1 MERQSLEKPK
11 RTILRTIPAAPPA
24 LDHLRF
30 VRQEENEINDP
41 TRLPVEEPL
50 RDSRTLAV
58 QLRDRIADLIR
69 EEGLKPGDKLPTEAQ
84 LTQRFKI
91 SRPALREALKLLEQ
105 DGVIYV
111 EHGRGRFV
119 SALSAVQV
127 DRPITVF
134 ESVSDMARQ
143 YGYRTINKVL
153 SISEETP
160 DERVVESL
168 KLDPADRVIRIERLR
183 LHDDQPILYCI
194 DYVPRSIIPA
204 RLYDLDWS
212 GSLLNL
218 LEQYGNRP
226 RMSAASV
233 SSVMLPD
240 DVIARHGLGDFGPA
254 LLITET
260 CFNAAGAP
268 VNYAIDYHR
277 GSHFAFS
284 LTRK

>member
-1 MERQSLEKPK
+1 MQ
-11 RTILRTIPAAPPA
+11 
-24 LDHLRF
+24 
-30 VRQEENEINDP
+30 
-41 TRLPVEEPL
+41 EPL
-50 RDSRTLAV
+50 RDSRTLAI

-69 EEGLKPGDKLPTEAQ
+69 LEGLKPGDKLPTEAQ

-105 DGVIYV
+105 DDVIYV

-134 ESVSDMARQ
+134 ESVTDMARH
-143 YGYRTINKVL
+143 YGYTTVNKVL

-160 DERVVESL
+160 DQLVAESL
-168 KLDPADRVIRIERLR
+168 HLSSTDRVIRIERIR
-183 LHDDQPILYCI
+183 LHDDEPILYCI
-194 DYVPRSIIPA
+194 DYVPRSIVPTK
-204 RLYDLDWS
+204 LYDLDWS
-212 GSLLNL
+212 GSLMDL
-218 LEQYGNRP
+218 LEQYGSRP

-233 SSVMLPD
+233 SAVMLPD
-240 DVIARHGLGDFGPA
+240 DVVERHGLRDFGPA

-260 CFNAAGAP
+260 CFNAAGVP

-277 GSHFAFS
+277 GSHFSFS

>member
-1 MERQSLEKPK
+1 MQ
-11 RTILRTIPAAPPA
+11 
-24 LDHLRF
+24 
-30 VRQEENEINDP
+30 
-41 TRLPVEEPL
+41 EPL
-50 RDSRTLAV
+50 RDSRTLAI

-69 EEGLKPGDKLPTEAQ
+69 LEGLKPGDKLPTEAQ

-105 DGVIYV
+105 DDVIYV

-119 SALSAVQV
+119 SALAAVQV

-134 ESVSDMARQ
+134 ESVTDMARH
-143 YGYRTINKVL
+143 YGYTTVNKVL

-160 DERVVESL
+160 DARVADSL
-168 KLDPADRVIRIERLR
+168 HLPPTGRVIRIERIR
-183 LHDDQPILYCI
+183 LHEDEPILYCI

-204 RLYDLDWS
+204 KLYDLDWS
-212 GSLLNL
+212 GSLMDL
-218 LEQYGNRP
+218 LEECGSRP

-240 DVIARHGLGDFGPA
+240 DVVARHDLRDFGPA

-260 CFNAAGAP
+260 CFNAAGIP

-277 GSHFAFS
+277 GSHFSFS
-284 LTRK
+284 LMRK

>member
-1 MERQSLEKPK
+1 M
-11 RTILRTIPAAPPA
+11 
-24 LDHLRF
+24 D
-30 VRQEENEINDP
+30 
-41 TRLPVEEPL
+41 EPL

-105 DGVIYV
+105 DDVIYV

-134 ESVSDMARQ
+134 ESVTDMAHH
-143 YGYRTINKVL
+143 YGYQTVNKVL

-160 DERVVESL
+160 DKRVAESL
-168 KLDPADRVIRIERLR
+168 RLGPADRVVRIERIR
-183 LHDDQPILYCI
+183 LHDDEPILYCI
-194 DYVPRSIIPA
+194 DFVPRSLVPG
-204 RLYDLDWS
+204 RLYDIDWS
-212 GSLLNL
+212 GSLMRIM
-218 LEQYGNRP
+218 EEYGNRP

-233 SSVMLPD
+233 SAVMLPD
-240 DVIARHGLGDFGPA
+240 DVIGRHDLRDFGPA

-260 CFNAAGAP
+260 CFNTAGIP

-277 GSHFAFS
+277 GSHFSFS

>member
-1 MERQSLEKPK
+1 M
-11 RTILRTIPAAPPA
+11 
-24 LDHLRF
+24 
-30 VRQEENEINDP
+30 
-41 TRLPVEEPL
+41 EEPL

-58 QLRDRIADLIR
+58 QLRDRIADLIKDK
-69 EEGLKPGDKLPTEAQ
+69 GLRPGDRLPTEAE

-105 DGVIYV
+105 DDVINV

-134 ESVSDMARQ
+134 ESVTDMARH
-143 YGYRTINKVL
+143 YGYRTVNKVL
-153 SISEETP
+153 SISEEAP
-160 DERVVESL
+160 DACVAESL
-168 KLDPADRVIRIERLR
+168 RLGPTDRVIRIERIR
-183 LHDDQPILYCI
+183 LHEDEPILYCI
-194 DYVPRSIIPA
+194 DYMPRSLIEG
-204 RLYDLDWS
+204 RLYDIDWS
-212 GSLLNL
+212 GSLMQLM
-218 LEQYGNRP
+218 EEYGNRP

-233 SSVMLPD
+233 SAVMLPHD
-240 DVIARHGLGDFGPA
+240 IVERHGLKDFGPA

-277 GSHFAFS
+277 GSHFSFS
-284 LTRK
+284 LVRK

>member
-1 MERQSLEKPK
+1 M
-11 RTILRTIPAAPPA
+11 
-24 LDHLRF
+24 
-30 VRQEENEINDP
+30 
-41 TRLPVEEPL
+41 RLPVEEPL

-69 EEGLKPGDKLPTEAQ
+69 EEGRKPGDKLPTEAQ

-143 YGYRTINKVL
+143 YGYRTVNKVL
-153 SISEETP
+153 SISEEAP
-160 DERVVESL
+160 DEHVIESL
-168 KLDPADRVIRIERLR
+168 KLGPDERVIRIERLR
-183 LHDDQPILYCI
+183 LHDDEPILYCI
-194 DYVPRSIIPA
+194 DYVPRSIIPS

-218 LEQYGNRP
+218 LEHYGNRP

-240 DVIARHGLGDFGPA
+240 DVIARHGLTDFGPA

>member
-1 MERQSLEKPK
+1 M
-11 RTILRTIPAAPPA
+11 
-24 LDHLRF
+24 
-30 VRQEENEINDP
+30 
-41 TRLPVEEPL
+41 EEPL

-58 QLRDRIADLIR
+58 QLRDRIADLIKDK
-69 EEGLKPGDKLPTEAQ
+69 GLRPGDRLPTEAE

-105 DGVIYV
+105 DDVINV

-134 ESVSDMARQ
+134 ESVTDMARH
-143 YGYRTINKVL
+143 YGYRTVNKVL
-153 SISEETP
+153 SISEEAP
-160 DERVVESL
+160 DACVAESL
-168 KLDPADRVIRIERLR
+168 RLGPTDRVIRIERIR
-183 LHDDQPILYCI
+183 LHEDEPILYCI
-194 DYVPRSIIPA
+194 DYMPHSLIEG
-204 RLYDLDWS
+204 RLYDIDWS
-212 GSLLNL
+212 GSLMQLM
-218 LEQYGNRP
+218 EEYGNRP

-233 SSVMLPD
+233 SAVMLPHD
-240 DVIARHGLGDFGPA
+240 IVERHGLKDFGPA

-277 GSHFAFS
+277 GSHFSFS
-284 LTRK
+284 LVRK

>member
-1 MERQSLEKPK
+1 M
-11 RTILRTIPAAPPA
+11 
-24 LDHLRF
+24 
-30 VRQEENEINDP
+30 
-41 TRLPVEEPL
+41 
-50 RDSRTLAV
+50 
-58 QLRDRIADLIR
+58 
-69 EEGLKPGDKLPTEAQ
+69 EGLKPGDKLPTEAQ

-105 DGVIYV
+105 DDVIYV

-134 ESVSDMARQ
+134 ESVTDMARH
-143 YGYRTINKVL
+143 YGYSTVNKVL

-160 DERVVESL
+160 DTRVADSL
-168 KLDPADRVIRIERLR
+168 HLPPTGRVIRIERIR
-183 LHDDQPILYCI
+183 LHDDEPILYCI
-194 DYVPRSIIPA
+194 DYVPRSIIPGK
-204 RLYDLDWS
+204 LYDLDWS
-212 GSLLNL
+212 GSLMDL
-218 LEQYGNRP
+218 LQECGSRP

-240 DVIARHGLGDFGPA
+240 DVVERHDLRDFGPA

-260 CFNAAGAP
+260 CFNAAGVP

-277 GSHFAFS
+277 GSHFSFS

>member
-1 MERQSLEKPK
+1 MQ
-11 RTILRTIPAAPPA
+11 
-24 LDHLRF
+24 
-30 VRQEENEINDP
+30 
-41 TRLPVEEPL
+41 EPL
-50 RDSRTLAV
+50 RDSRTLAI

-69 EEGLKPGDKLPTEAQ
+69 LEGLKPGDKLPTEAQ

-105 DGVIYV
+105 DDVIYV

-119 SALSAVQV
+119 SALAAVQV

-134 ESVSDMARQ
+134 ESVTDMAHH
-143 YGYRTINKVL
+143 YGYTTVNKVL

-160 DERVVESL
+160 DARVADSL
-168 KLDPADRVIRIERLR
+168 HLPPTGRVIRIERIR
-183 LHDDQPILYCI
+183 LHEDEPILYCI

-204 RLYDLDWS
+204 KLYDLDWS
-212 GSLLNL
+212 GSLMDL
-218 LEQYGNRP
+218 LEECGSRP

-240 DVIARHGLGDFGPA
+240 DVVARHDLRDFGPA

-260 CFNAAGAP
+260 CFNAAGIP

-277 GSHFAFS
+277 GSHFSFS
-284 LTRK
+284 LMRK